1 MSALGLTPTPCA
13 LPQKVAS
20 TERSADTCA
29 LIVAGG
35 AGERFGDV
43 RGKQYVELCGL
54 PIVCWSLIAFDRAPS
69 VAQVVLVV
77 AEGRLQ
83 DVGSQ
88 ILPRVR
94 LSTPVV
100 VATGGSSRQ
109 DSVFSGLTAMDETL
123 TFVAVHDAARP
134 LIETPAIEAC
144 IARLRTD
151 EELDGA
157 ICAARSTD
165 TLKLVEGQTVIA
177 TPDRSFYW
185 AAQTPQV
192 FRTRTLKAAHRAARF
207 DDYVGTDDASLVER
221 RGGRIACVETSTTNL
236 KVTHPNDFL
245 IAQAF
250 MEARLM
256 SEGCGINPMEG
267 GL

>member
-1 MSALGLTPTPCA
+1 MSAPGLTPTPCT
-13 LPQKVAS
+13 LPQKAAP

-35 AGERFGDV
+35 VGERFGDA

-69 VAQVVLVV
+69 VAQIVLVV

-83 DVGSQ
+83 DVRSEV
-88 ILPRVR
+88 LPRVR
-94 LSTPVV
+94 LGTPVV
-100 VATGGSSRQ
+100 VAMGGPSRQ
-109 DSVFSGLTAMDETL
+109 DSVSLGLAAMDETR

-134 LIETPAIEAC
+134 LIETSSIEAC
-144 IARLRTD
+144 IARLRAD
-151 EELDGA
+151 EGLDGA

-165 TLKLVEGQTVIA
+165 TLKLVEGSTVVA
-177 TPDRSFYW
+177 TPARSFYW

-192 FRTRTLKAAHRAARF
+192 FRARKLKAAHRAARF

-221 RGGRIACVETSTTNL
+221 RGGRVACVETPTTNL

-267 GL
+267 SM

>member
-1 MSALGLTPTPCA
+1 MSVPGLTPTPCV
-13 LPQKVAS
+13 LPQRLAVP
-20 TERSADTCA
+20 ERSADTCA

-35 AGERFGDV
+35 VGERFGDAC
-43 RGKQYVELCGL
+43 GKQYVELCGL

-69 VAQVVLVV
+69 VAQIVLVV

-83 DVGSQ
+83 DVRSEV
-88 ILPRVR
+88 LPRVS
-94 LSTPVV
+94 LDAPVV
-100 VATGGSSRQ
+100 LARGGATRQ
-109 DSVFSGLTAMDETL
+109 DSVSAGLAAMDETL
-123 TFVAVHDAARP
+123 ALVAVHDAARP
-134 LIETPAIEAC
+134 LIETPAIETC
-144 IARLRTD
+144 VARLRAD
-151 EELDGA
+151 EGLDGA

-165 TLKLVEGQTVIA
+165 TLKLVEGETVVA

-185 AAQTPQV
+185 AAQTPQA

-207 DDYVGTDDASLVER
+207 DDYRGTDDASLVER

-256 SEGCGINPMEG
+256 SEGCGISPMEG

>member
-1 MSALGLTPTPCA
+1 MSAPGLTPTPCA
-13 LPQKVAS
+13 LSRKVAS

-35 AGERFGDV
+35 VGERFGDA

-69 VAQVVLVV
+69 VAQIVLVV
-77 AEGRLQ
+77 AKERLQ
-83 DVGSQ
+83 DVRSE

-94 LSTPVV
+94 LGTPVV
-100 VATGGSSRQ
+100 VATGGPSRQ
-109 DSVFSGLTAMDETL
+109 DSVFLGLAAVDETL
-123 TFVAVHDAARP
+123 AFVAVHDAARP
-134 LIETPAIEAC
+134 LIETPSIEAC
-144 IARLRTD
+144 IARLRAD
-151 EELDGA
+151 EELAGA

-165 TLKLVEGQTVIA
+165 TLKLVEGGTVIA

-185 AAQTPQV
+185 AAQTPQA

-221 RGGRIACVETSTTNL
+221 RGGRIACVETSTINL

-250 MEARLM
+250 MEALLM